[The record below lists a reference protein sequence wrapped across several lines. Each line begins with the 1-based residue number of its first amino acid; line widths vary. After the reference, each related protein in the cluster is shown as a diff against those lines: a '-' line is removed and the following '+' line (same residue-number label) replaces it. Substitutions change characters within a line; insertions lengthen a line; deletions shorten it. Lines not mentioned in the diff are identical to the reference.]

1 MSEPKVSNR
10 AIEIASQIWCKPE
23 TANKEMDSTLAMAF
37 AQVIDELQSRIDKL
51 EKERK
56 ICIDNIQAGLIGRL
70 EIVAELKGRLILD
83 YNECDM
89 LLHMLGERGE

>member
-1 MSEPKVSNR
+1 MKEYEKK
-10 AIEIASQIWCKPE
+10 IEELQAR
-23 TANKEMDSTLAMAF
+23 
-37 AQVIDELQSRIDKL
+37 IDEF

-56 ICIDNIQAGLIGRL
+56 IIINNIQLGLIGRL

-83 YNECDM
+83 HNECDM

>member
-1 MSEPKVSNR
+1 MKEYEKK
-10 AIEIASQIWCKPE
+10 IEDMQA
-23 TANKEMDSTLAMAF
+23 
-37 AQVIDELQSRIDKL
+37 RIDKL

-56 ICIDNIQAGLIGRL
+56 ICIDNIQSVLIGRL

-83 YNECDM
+83 YAECDM

>member
-1 MSEPKVSNR
+1 MKEYEKK
-10 AIEIASQIWCKPE
+10 IEDMQA
-23 TANKEMDSTLAMAF
+23 
-37 AQVIDELQSRIDKL
+37 RIDKL

-83 YNECDM
+83 HNECDM